1 MPEFRRDLVNQ
12 QWTIIAENRS
22 FRPSEFVHS
31 ITHKPQEN
39 CPFCRGFEQLTPGS
53 LAEWR
58 LPGQDTWQ
66 VRAVPNKFPALIS
79 GDRADRVENGIFQHL
94 SGIGRHEVIIE
105 TPKHEARF
113 AELEQK
119 QQELIITAYRDR
131 IEAHS
136 ESANFPYLVLFKNSG
151 AEAGA
156 TLAHS
161 HAQLIATPIVPRDAA
176 IRYDAAYSFQKKS
189 GNCLFC
195 TLWQEELQGKERV
208 AFENEDF
215 VAFFPYASRSP
226 YQLLLVPKRHQA
238 GFTQL
243 SKTEVASLAD
253 ILAESLAAFDRLLR
267 KPPFNMIIHTT
278 VDLYEQDAA
287 LHWYIELLPKL
298 YSPAGFELGSGLAI
312 NPVAPELAARQ
323 LLYS

>member
-1 MPEFRRDLVNQ
+1 
-12 QWTIIAENRS
+12 
-22 FRPSEFVHS
+22 
-31 ITHKPQEN
+31 
-39 CPFCRGFEQLTPGS
+39 
-53 LAEWR
+53 
-58 LPGQDTWQ
+58 
-66 VRAVPNKFPALIS
+66 
-79 GDRADRVENGIFQHL
+79 
-94 SGIGRHEVIIE
+94 
-105 TPKHEARF
+105 
-113 AELEQK
+113 
-119 QQELIITAYRDR
+119 
-131 IEAHS
+131 
-136 ESANFPYLVLFKNSG
+136 
-151 AEAGA
+151 
-156 TLAHS
+156 
-161 HAQLIATPIVPRDAA
+161 
-176 IRYDAAYSFQKKS
+176 
-189 GNCLFC
+189 
-195 TLWQEELQGKERV
+195 LWQEELQGKERV

-278 VDLYEQDAA
+278 VDLYEQDAS

-298 YSPAGFELGSGLAI
+298 YSPAGFELGSGLTI